1 MSENTII
8 ILLSGFPLRRTDKM
22 QQTCSQTGK
31 KSAGSVW
38 KYWWIDGNII
48 DETRPA
54 SGSFRIENYS
64 QRKSRSEQ
72 YQIGLWPK
80 LKYLVSNPVCE
91 LVHRS
96 WFWLQVSDF
105 LLQTAICS
113 VLKTWE
119 YSISIWYF
127 IGYSFHLNLVFYRM
141 ECRWK
146 WWWWGLIMS
155 HISEVPLLDVLCSL
169 MGKVWCS
176 NKLTRSSSCRNPPKL
191 ASRNL
196 LAGNKKV
203 QKFHQ

>member
-1 MSENTII
+1 MSDNTII
-8 ILLSGFPLRRTDKM
+8 ILWKLSGLALRQTDKM
-22 QQTCSQTGK
+22 QQTWSQTGK

-80 LKYLVSNPVCE
+80 LTLKYLVSNPVCE

-113 VLKTWE
+113 VWKTWE
-119 YSISIWYF
+119 YSISIWYL
-127 IGYSFHLNLVFYRM
+127 IGYSFHLNLIFNR
-141 ECRWK
+141 
-146 WWWWGLIMS
+146 IFIPS
-155 HISEVPLLDVLCSL
+155 QFDI
-169 MGKVWCS
+169 
-176 NKLTRSSSCRNPPKL
+176 
-191 ASRNL
+191 
-196 LAGNKKV
+196 
-203 QKFHQ
+203 